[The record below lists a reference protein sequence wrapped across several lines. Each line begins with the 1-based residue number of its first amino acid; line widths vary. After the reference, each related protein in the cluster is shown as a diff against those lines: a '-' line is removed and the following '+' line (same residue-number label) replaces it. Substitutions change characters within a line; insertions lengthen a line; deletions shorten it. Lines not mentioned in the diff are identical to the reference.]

1 MIRSALVLLVTLVA
15 LAACKAPPPP
25 PYGDATPPVG
35 DDGLEGDL

>member
-1 MIRSALVLLVTLVA
+1 MIRSALALILALAV
-15 LAACKAPPPP
+15 LAACSPPPPP

>member
-1 MIRSALVLLVTLVA
+1 MVRTAAALFLALIL
-15 LAACKAPPPP
+15 LAACTPPPPP

>member
-1 MIRSALVLLVTLVA
+1 MVRTAAALFLAVIL
-15 LAACKAPPPP
+15 LAACTPPPPP